1 MFLKIKHMVS
11 VHSVRHELG
20 LSKAD
25 QSPGLGSDFFFFFYN
40 VNLLKRFNKII
51 T

>member
-11 VHSVRHELG
+11 VHSVRLELG

-25 QSPGLGSDFFFFFYN
+25 QSPGLGSDFFFFHN